1 MTGQIIMAYSYSE
14 LDPAVASMVQSA
26 TVDIQ
31 AKMRRAAQDIVDIGA
46 RLLEVK
52 AALPHG
58 HFGEWLRAEFQW
70 DERQARRFMNVA
82 ERFKT
87 DNLSDL
93 QIAPSALYALAAPS
107 TPDEAREEAVQVAEQ
122 GQRVGTREA
131 KEIIARHK
139 EPAVE
144 PAFWQPD
151 QNQRDRAA
159 RIGYQYNV
167 EVRPAT
173 TAESEMWIAYEN
185 GVIIATIA
193 ATTLDGIYRKLKD
206 RAQVAERAAIA
217 QAEQAQ
223 AAPAQR
229 KEVPPDARE
238 IDDLT
243 MRFERLGWRF
253 RLFVDR
259 TTAQRSFL
267 VEPDTT
273 VGWTQMQKLTS
284 IEDAWEL
291 LGKLERE
298 AQEQPAGE
306 PQPAPAKWKPTPDQM
321 QRIKRMNAQYGVEIS
336 YDPYQL
342 WHARRGKMIIGN
354 YCFAPDLDELESKL
368 QSKTAS
374 TDPLAPVNDPAQGL
388 VAEIR
393 YWRDTSKRHEQE
405 RDEVQKHNWSLFQ
418 QNRRLMEQK
427 LELIRKLKRLE
438 RGQR

>member
-1 MTGQIIMAYSYSE
+1 
-14 LDPAVASMVQSA
+14 
-26 TVDIQ
+26 
-31 AKMRRAAQDIVDIGA
+31 
-46 RLLEVK
+46 
-52 AALPHG
+52 
-58 HFGEWLRAEFQW
+58 
-70 DERQARRFMNVA
+70 
-82 ERFKT
+82 
-87 DNLSDL
+87 
-93 QIAPSALYALAAPS
+93 
-107 TPDEAREEAVQVAEQ
+107 
-122 GQRVGTREA
+122 
-131 KEIIARHK
+131 
-139 EPAVE
+139 
-144 PAFWQPD
+144 
-151 QNQRDRAA
+151 
-159 RIGYQYNV
+159 
-167 EVRPAT
+167 
-173 TAESEMWIAYEN
+173 MWIAYEN

-223 AAPAQR
+223 AAPAQRKEALLEGAGHEYVLDQDRVEQLRNFAVEYHGSLTDGQVWHHRLLNDDGEPMYYYTQSQIDTMLDKLWAEASRQDEPVETAALTETQVEQSAPSAPAQR